1 MSTTLGERIK
11 TIRTENKLTQKELAD
26 RMSVTAP
33 YISQIEKNKEEPTEM
48 FLKLFSYEF
57 NVSLNYIKNGF
68 YDDSLNDNKEGYLKK
83 YKEGLDI
90 LNRIVQSTEDKD
102 LQYITETF
110 TYFVSL
116 ISGNGYTLENRTIYY
131 KMLHD
136 MLDQLEQIQ
145 FHSKT
150 ILGLGGNSS
159 SGKEKALIFYLDE
172 FQEKIKLIDMY
183 TKEIANVFLKQ
194 YEFKYRLK

>member
-11 TIRTENKLTQKELAD
+11 AIRINNKLTQKELAD
-26 RMSVTAP
+26 RMSVSAP

-57 NVSLNYIKNGF
+57 NVSLNDIKNGF
-68 YDDSLNDNKEGYLKK
+68 YNDLLIDNREEHLNK
-83 YKEGLDI
+83 YREVLSI
-90 LNRIVQSTEDKD
+90 LNRIVQDAEDND
-102 LQYITETF
+102 IQYITESF
-110 TYFVSL
+110 AFFVSL
-116 ISGNGYTLENRTIYY
+116 LTGSGYTEENKTIYY
-131 KMLHD
+131 KIIYD

-150 ILGLGGNSS
+150 VLSLGGKSS
-159 SGKEKALIFYLDE
+159 SGKDRALLIYLDE
-172 FQEKIKLIDMY
+172 FQEKIKLIDTY
-183 TKEIANVFLKQ
+183 IKEIANVFLKQ

>member
-11 TIRTENKLTQKELAD
+11 TIRTDNKLTQKELAD

-33 YISQIEKNKEEPTEM
+33 YISQVEKNKEEPTEM

-57 NVSLNYIKNGF
+57 NVSLYYIKNGF
-68 YDDSLNDNKEGYLKK
+68 YDDSLTDTREGHLKK

-90 LNRIVQSTEDKD
+90 LNRIVQGAEDKD
-102 LQYITETF
+102 IQHITETF
-110 TYFVSL
+110 TLFVSL
-116 ISGNGYTLENRTIYY
+116 ISGNGYTSENKTIYY
-131 KMLHD
+131 KTLYD
-136 MLDQLEQIQ
+136 MLNQLEQIQ

-150 ILGLGGNSS
+150 ILGLGGNAS